1 MTDSFRFRATD
12 VGLPTQK
19 IIYEVDGHPD
29 QEFAIPDVTVPEE
42 QTERFWFLYNKLVEL
57 GAIPDRTPIY
67 NAS

>member
-19 IIYEVDGHPD
+19 IIFETDGNPN
-29 QEFAIPDVTVPEE
+29 QEFLIPDVVVPED

-57 GAIPDRTPIY
+57 GVIANRTPTY
-67 NAS
+67 TA

>member
-19 IIYEVDGHPD
+19 IIFETDSNPN
-29 QEFAIPDVTVPEE
+29 QEFLIPDAVVPED

-57 GAIPDRTPIY
+57 GVIANRTPTY
-67 NAS
+67 TA

>member
-19 IIYEVDGHPD
+19 IIFETDGNPN
-29 QEFAIPDVTVPEE
+29 QEFAIPDLTVPED

-57 GAIPDRTPIY
+57 GAISNRTPTFTP
-67 NAS
+67 S